1 MLKIFLVSFFM
12 VLNAQAQVVSQEFKP
27 SQLSFDFMSSEGSFW
42 HDCTHVQA
50 KASHDWIVTCQEY
63 TFNLHLLLY
72 EYIRPNEATYEFHY
86 WADEVSVLKQAH
98 TQSTWLTVDK
108 EARAKRILAYLGFTN
123 DAQQLRL
130 EVKLK

>member
-1 MLKIFLVSFFM
+1 MLKVFLVSFFT
-12 VLNAQAQVVSQEFKP
+12 VLSVQAQVVSQEFKP

-42 HDCTHVQA
+42 YDCTHV
-50 KASHDWIVTCQEY
+50 KAQVPHDWIVTCQGY

-72 EYIRPNEATYEFHY
+72 EYIQPNEATYEFHY
-86 WADEVSVLKQAH
+86 WADEVGILKQSH

-108 EARAKRILAYLGFTN
+108 EAKAKRILAYLGFSN